1 MDRKS
6 RARKIILPAMLLIL
20 ASASFSRIQN
30 SDGVRTVHVV
40 SLLATG
46 MIMGILLQNLI
57 GLIRERKK

>member
-1 MDRKS
+1 
-6 RARKIILPAMLLIL
+6 MLLIL